1 MSLRRSTR
9 LATDKPTNHL
19 SDKFVWDSITSSK
32 STRGADPQPS
42 QRDRTPV
49 HLDSPT
55 VRFTDPLSTD
65 GIISPNEPA
74 ASPKAHRTSQRGLLE
89 LRLQNE
95 SQELEIK
102 KLELQLQLVQLQT
115 SHPTTTS
122 RSDPAAKSLDDLK
135 APQRTVSPQQWP
147 HIFARGEPKLYNDL
161 LLPEF
166 STGFLVIVQR
176 CEDPTLQTTLLAHFH
191 DLMVL
196 ACNYKWSVVL
206 AFHYKVLRSIEMG
219 LVSWGESFD
228 VLKQPFFLP
237 TALLPEP
244 SPKTALKAAFKLQ
257 QALTPRHQICDAWS
271 WHDCSNIPCSKLHIC
286 IICKKEHQAFHCPK
300 RKYPVPPRRQDSAST
315 E

>member
-1 MSLRRSTR
+1 MLILSQVNETVPRYTWTHLQYGLLILCPLPASFHPTNPQHIRRRVAHHSVASWSFAYKMSLRSLRSRSWNYSCSWSSCR
-9 LATDKPTNHL
+9 LPT
-19 SDKFVWDSITSSK
+19 
-32 STRGADPQPS
+32 P
-42 QRDRTPV
+42 
-49 HLDSPT
+49 
-55 VRFTDPLSTD
+55 
-65 GIISPNEPA
+65 
-74 ASPKAHRTSQRGLLE
+74 
-89 LRLQNE
+89 
-95 SQELEIK
+95 
-102 KLELQLQLVQLQT
+102 
-115 SHPTTTS
+115 TTS
-122 RSDPAAKSLDDLK
+122 RSDPAAKSLGDLK
-135 APQRTVSPQQWP
+135 APQRTVSPQQWL
-147 HIFARGEPKLYNDL
+147 HIFAPGEPKLYNDL
-161 LLPEF
+161 SLPEF
-166 STGFLVIVQR
+166 SAGFLVIVQR

-244 SPKTALKAAFKLQ
+244 SPKTALKPAFKLQ

-271 WHDCSNIPCSKLHIC
+271 WHDDCSNIPCSKLHIC